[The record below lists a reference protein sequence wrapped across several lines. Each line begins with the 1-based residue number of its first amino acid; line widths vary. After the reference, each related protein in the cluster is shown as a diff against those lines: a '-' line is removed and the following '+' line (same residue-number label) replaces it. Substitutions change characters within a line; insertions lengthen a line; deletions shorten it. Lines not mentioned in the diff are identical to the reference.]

1 MKPAI
6 FIIIMTVLLGS
17 CATIHPFPLI
27 DAAEKGQIE
36 RVKALLEAGA
46 DVNAK
51 GENSWTA
58 LMVAVLGGN
67 TEAVQ
72 VLLDAEADVNAK
84 AKDGRIALMWAE
96 DSGHNEIVEILKK
109 AGAKE

>member
-17 CATIHPFPLI
+17 CATIHSFPLI

-51 GENSWTA
+51 AN
-58 LMVAVLGGN
+58 
-67 TEAVQ
+67 
-72 VLLDAEADVNAK
+72 
-84 AKDGRIALMWAE
+84 DGRTALMWAE

-109 AGAKE
+109 AEAKE